1 MNNQRMQTFFFIAID
16 RPLFLYKRPDGGGT
30 HTKRRKKQPVGGPH
44 LIQVFPLSSVFF
56 FTSLSLLS
64 FLLSQQKKN
73 FFFFSL
79 SFTLLLSLFYK
90 NNNNNNNHNIINKT
104 SIMLSEEENYAL
116 LLSTLAGLSTSVGG
130 VLAVWK
136 RPDAKLLAFLLGT
149 AIGVMAT
156 LSFVELYVKNV
167 LENGF
172 WGVTLSTMAGAVL
185 YAIVE
190 PLLPHVDL
198 FEKDGP
204 GGTKQKQNGGG
215 SGGSGGGKVKS
226 SESNTSSSLSKSMS
240 SSMSSAM
247 NERGNPVPGE
257 TEASR
262 GRLMRLGI
270 LMAVAMTLHNIPEG
284 FAVAF
289 SSFTEIGPIMAIA
302 IGLHNVPEGIIVAAP
317 VYAATGSR
325 RKALA
330 LATASGLSEPL
341 GALFALFFIQPYLTP
356 LRLQYMLAATGG
368 VMSAVCF
375 IELWPEGKKCKN
387 DLSLAKGVILG
398 SALMLGTLYVGV

>member
-1 MNNQRMQTFFFIAID
+1 MIA
-16 RPLFLYKRPDGGGT
+16 L
-30 HTKRRKKQPVGGPH
+30 
-44 LIQVFPLSSVFF
+44 
-56 FTSLSLLS
+56 
-64 FLLSQQKKN
+64 N
-73 FFFFSL
+73 
-79 SFTLLLSLFYK
+79 
-90 NNNNNNNHNIINKT
+90 
-104 SIMLSEEENYAL
+104 EEEKYAL

-130 VLAVWK
+130 LIACWK

-156 LSFVELYVKNV
+156 LSFIELYVKNV

-172 WGVTLSTMAGAVL
+172 WGVTLSTMAGAIL
-185 YAIVE
+185 YALVE

-198 FEKDGP
+198 YE
-204 GGTKQKQNGGG
+204 NGG
-215 SGGSGGGKVKS
+215 
-226 SESNTSSSLSKSMS
+226 SNTSSSTTTTTS
-240 SSMSSAM
+240 SSTKIMNNSKTKQNGGPPTLRSSSSASLT
-247 NERGNPVPGE
+247 NKSSNSLAIGD

-270 LMAVAMTLHNIPEG
+270 LMAIAMTLHNIPEG

-387 DLSLAKGVILG
+387 DLSLAKGILLG

>member
-1 MNNQRMQTFFFIAID
+1 
-16 RPLFLYKRPDGGGT
+16 
-30 HTKRRKKQPVGGPH
+30 
-44 LIQVFPLSSVFF
+44 
-56 FTSLSLLS
+56 
-64 FLLSQQKKN
+64 
-73 FFFFSL
+73 
-79 SFTLLLSLFYK
+79 
-90 NNNNNNNHNIINKT
+90 
-104 SIMLSEEENYAL
+104 MLSREENYAL

-130 VLAVWK
+130 ILAVWK

-149 AIGVMAT
+149 AIGVMST
-156 LSFVELYVKNV
+156 LSFVELYVKNI

-185 YAIVE
+185 YAVVE

-204 GGTKQKQNGGG
+204 GGTKQKQNGGEPKTSSSTSIG
-215 SGGSGGGKVKS
+215 GGGKVKS
-226 SESNTSSSLSKSMS
+226 SELNMSSSLSKSLS
-240 SSMSSAM
+240 SSSAM
-247 NERGNPVPGE
+247 NERVMPGE

-325 RKALA
+325 GKALA

-375 IELWPEGKKCKN
+375 IELWPEGKKCRN
-387 DLSLAKGVILG
+387 DLSLAKGISLG

>member
-1 MNNQRMQTFFFIAID
+1 
-16 RPLFLYKRPDGGGT
+16 
-30 HTKRRKKQPVGGPH
+30 
-44 LIQVFPLSSVFF
+44 
-56 FTSLSLLS
+56 
-64 FLLSQQKKN
+64 
-73 FFFFSL
+73 
-79 SFTLLLSLFYK
+79 
-90 NNNNNNNHNIINKT
+90 
-104 SIMLSEEENYAL
+104 MLTEEENYAL

-172 WGVTLSTMAGAVL
+172 WGITLSTMAGAVL
-185 YAIVE
+185 YAVVE

-215 SGGSGGGKVKS
+215 SGSGSGGKVKS
-226 SESNTSSSLSKSMS
+226 SELNMSSSFSKSMS

-247 NERGNPVPGE
+247 NERGVSVPGE

-317 VYAATGSR
+317 VFAATGSR

-387 DLSLAKGVILG
+387 DVSLAKGVILG